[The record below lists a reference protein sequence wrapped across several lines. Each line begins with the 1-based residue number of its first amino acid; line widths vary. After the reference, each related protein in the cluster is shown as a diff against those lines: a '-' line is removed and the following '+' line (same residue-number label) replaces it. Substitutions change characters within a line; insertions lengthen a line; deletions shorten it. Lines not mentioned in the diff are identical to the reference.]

1 MSEVEVLEYEN
12 DTGQNAYN
20 KWLNN
25 LSDEAFTKISAAIAQ
40 MKAGNLGDVKPEG
53 QGVSARRIN
62 WGPGLRIYFGKD
74 GQKLVLLLGG
84 GTKRRQ
90 DRDIKAAQKNWAE
103 YKKNKR
109 RKKDDGQ
116 N

>member
-1 MSEVEVLEYEN
+1 MDEIEVSEYEN
-12 DTGQNAYN
+12 DEGQNAYA
-20 KWLNN
+20 KWLDG
-25 LSDEAFTKISAAIAQ
+25 LSDAAHAKVDAAIAL
-40 MKAGNLGDVKPEG
+40 MKAGNFGDVKPEG
-53 QGVSARRIN
+53 QGVSARRIH

-109 RKKDDGQ
+109 RK
-116 N
+116 